1 MESRTQTGYLHDILT
16 QPEAL
21 SATHNHLAQAFDLGT
36 IPNQIKAGKF
46 QRIILTGMG
55 SSHFVFYPLYFDLMK
70 QNIPVTLI
78 ETGELIHFAPE
89 LIAKDSLLITASQSG
104 NSAETVRLLQMNS
117 TLGAT
122 VLGITNTAD
131 SALAKGANVTLLS
144 KAGVEATV
152 SCKTYLSTLLVLR
165 WLQNGLIGRDL
176 NEANL
181 ETTLVSELVQ
191 VYLEQWKEHVSFLKS
206 ELEDQ
211 NNFFMC
217 GRGPSMAAV
226 LTGSLTAKE
235 STLMHVEGLSC
246 PALRHGPKEM
256 MLKSTFVMMF
266 EGPEKTRSLNQALK
280 KELSAQGARVAWVSA
295 DTEIPAYRL
304 PFCPSGLLPVFESL
318 PTQMFNLALADL
330 HHHVAGTFERAT
342 KITVI
347 E

>member
-1 MESRTQTGYLHDILT
+1 MEFNTQAGYLHDILN

-21 SATHNHLAQAFDLGT
+21 SATHEHLAQAFDLGN
-36 IPNQIKAGKF
+36 IPDQLKAGKF
-46 QRIILTGMG
+46 KRIVLTGMG

-70 QNIPVTLI
+70 QSVPVTLI
-78 ETGELIHFAPE
+78 ETAELIHFAPE
-89 LIAKDSLLITASQSG
+89 LIAKDTLLITASQSG
-104 NSAETVRLLQMNS
+104 NSAETVRLLEMNR

-122 VLGITNTAD
+122 ILGLTNTAD

-144 KAGVEATV
+144 KAGFEATV

-165 WLQNGLIGRDL
+165 WLQNGLVGRDL
-176 NEANL
+176 NEAKL
-181 ETTLVSELVQ
+181 ETSLASELVQ
-191 VYLEQWKEHVSFLKS
+191 SYLHNWKNHVDFLKS
-206 ELEDQ
+206 ELVDQ
-211 NNFFMC
+211 NNYFMC

-256 MLKSTFVMMF
+256 MLNHTYVMMF
-266 EGPEKTRSLNQALK
+266 EGPEKTKSLNQSLSTD
-280 KELSAQGARVAWVSA
+280 LSAQGARVAWVSA

-304 PFCPSGLLPVFESL
+304 PYCSSGLMPIFESL

-330 HHHVAGTFERAT
+330 HNHVAGTFERAT
-342 KITVI
+342 KVTVI